1 MLFAVF
7 VFLVCSV
14 AGVAAQTTDA
24 AVVQILAFEDEDLVN
39 QGSGFY
45 VDGAGTVV
53 TAAHLLRRQNKIFV
67 LGSDGERRPAAIVKL
82 LGDADLAI
90 LRVSSSPKGGVSPA
104 TFAAVAPVKSDVLS
118 IKGFW
123 ATGAEPERGWSLF
136 GPERP
141 DFIAAV
147 QEKGDP
153 VRAVVESASDAGAVL
168 FAAAG
173 RGAYGGPALNSCAR
187 VVGMVA
193 RAPGKSDEDLWKPHI
208 IEPKISLVSSG
219 RIATMLRDAG
229 VTPSVAAKDC
239 KAEVASKEKAASAK
253 AAAAE
258 KKRKAAERKA
268 KQAEKKAKE
277 AEKKAAEADK
287 EKEKAKKETER
298 VKQDTTK
305 AVEGLSKR
313 VDEKSEALKAEQE
326 QRKRY
331 MIYGGIAVLTLLVL
345 SFLLWSKRKRDLRIA
360 EAEIEAANARFNDCL
375 LEGTDA
381 NGAPLALR
389 VSGRDLMKSANGV
402 VFGRNPDMAD
412 TVIADDTVSRRH
424 ARIMVRDN
432 RLYLE
437 DLGSTGGT
445 RINGETLDVD
455 GGPANVATN
464 DVIEL
469 GGVKLTLKVLEG

>member
-7 VFLVCSV
+7 VFWVCSI
-14 AGVAAQTTDA
+14 AGVAAQSNDA
-24 AVVQILAFEDEDLVN
+24 AIVQILAFEDQDLVN

-53 TAAHLLRRQNKIFV
+53 TAGHLLRRQNKIFV
-67 LGSDGERRPAAIVKL
+67 VGNDGERRPAAVVKM
-82 LGDADLAI
+82 LGDVDFAI
-90 LRVSSSPKGGVSPA
+90 LRVSSAPKGGVSPA
-104 TFAAVAPVKSDVLS
+104 TFAAVAPSKSDVLS
-118 IKGFW
+118 IMGYW
-123 ATGAEPERGWSLF
+123 ASGPEPERGWSLF

-153 VRAVVESASDAGAVL
+153 VRAVVDSATDAGAVL

-173 RGAYGGPALNSCAR
+173 RGAYGGPALNACAR
-187 VVGMVA
+187 VAGMVA
-193 RAPGKSDEDLWKPHI
+193 RAPSKSDEDLWKPHV
-208 IEPKISLVSSG
+208 IEPKISLVSSA
-219 RIATMLRDAG
+219 RIVTMLRDAG
-229 VTPSVAAKDC
+229 VTPSVAAQDC
-239 KAEVASKEKAASAK
+239 KTEAASKEKAASAK
-253 AAAAE
+253 AASAE
-258 KKRKAAERKA
+258 KKRKAAEQKA
-268 KQAEKKAKE
+268 KQAEKKAKA

-287 EKEKAKKETER
+287 EKEKAKKEAER

-305 AVEGLSKR
+305 AVEGLSQR
-313 VDEKSEALKAEQE
+313 VDEKSKALKAEQE

-331 MIYGGIAVLTLLVL
+331 MIYGGIAVLALLIL

-381 NGAPLALR
+381 AGAPLALR
-389 VSGRDLMKSANGV
+389 VSGRDLIKSANGV

-412 TVIADDTVSRRH
+412 MVIADDTVSRRH

-445 RINGETLDVD
+445 RVNGEALDAE

-464 DVIEL
+464 DVIEM

>member
-1 MLFAVF
+1 MAFAVF
-7 VFLVCSV
+7 VFWVCSIV
-14 AGVAAQTTDA
+14 GAAAQSNDA
-24 AVVQILAFEDEDLVN
+24 AVVQILAFEDQDLVN
-39 QGSGFY
+39 QGTGFF
-45 VDGAGTVV
+45 VDGAGTIV
-53 TAAHLLRRQNKIFV
+53 TAAHLLRRQNKIFAV
-67 LGSDGERRPAAIVKL
+67 GNDGERRPAAIVKIL
-82 LGDADLAI
+82 DDADVAI
-90 LRVSSSPKGGVSPA
+90 LRVSTAPEGGVSPA
-104 TFAAVAPVKSDVLS
+104 TFAAVAPAKSDVLS
-118 IKGFW
+118 IKGYW
-123 ATGAEPERGWSLF
+123 ATGPEPERGWSLF

-147 QEKGDP
+147 QEKGSP
-153 VRAVVESASDAGAVL
+153 VSAVVESASNAGAVL
-168 FAAAG
+168 FAAVG

-193 RAPGKSDEDLWKPHI
+193 RAPAKSNEDLWKPHI
-208 IEPKISLVSSG
+208 IEPRISLVASE
-219 RIATMLRDAG
+219 RIAALLRDAG

-239 KAEVASKEKAASAK
+239 KTVVASKEKAASAK
-253 AAAAE
+253 AATAD
-258 KKRKAAERKA
+258 KKRKAAEQKA

-277 AEKKAAEADK
+277 AEKKAAEAAK

-305 AVEGLSKR
+305 AVEGLSQR
-313 VDEKSEALKAEQE
+313 VDEKSKALKAEQE
-326 QRKRY
+326 QRERY
-331 MIYGGIAVLTLLVL
+331 MIYGGIAVLVLLIL
-345 SFLLWSKRKRDLRIA
+345 SFLLWSKRKRDLRKA
-360 EAEIEAANARFNDCL
+360 EAEIEVANARFNDCL

-381 NGAPLALR
+381 AGAPLALR

-412 TVIADDTVSRRH
+412 MVIADDTVSRRH
-424 ARIMVRDN
+424 ARIMVRDD

-445 RINGETLDVD
+445 RVNGEVLEAD
-455 GGPANVATN
+455 GGLANVATN

>member
-1 MLFAVF
+1 MLVAVF
-7 VFLVCSV
+7 VFWVCSIV
-14 AGVAAQTTDA
+14 GAAAQSNDA
-24 AVVQILAFEDEDLVN
+24 AVVQVLAFEDQDLVN
-39 QGSGFY
+39 QGTGYY
-45 VDGAGTVV
+45 VAGAGTVV
-53 TAAHLLRRQNKIFV
+53 TAGHLLRRQNKIFIV
-67 LGSDGERRPAAIVKL
+67 GNDGERRPAAIVKM
-82 LGDADLAI
+82 LGDIDFAI
-90 LRVSSSPKGGVSPA
+90 LRVSTSPKGGVSPV
-104 TFAAVAPVKSDVLS
+104 TFAAVPPAKSDVLS
-118 IKGFW
+118 INGYW
-123 ATGAEPERGWSLF
+123 ATGSEPERGWSLF

-147 QEKGDP
+147 QEKGNP
-153 VRAVVESASDAGAVL
+153 VSAVVESASDSGAVL
-168 FAAAG
+168 FAAVG

-193 RAPGKSDEDLWKPHI
+193 RAPAKSDDDLWKPHI
-208 IEPKISLVSSG
+208 IEPRISLVSSQ
-219 RIATMLRDAG
+219 RIITLLRDAG
-229 VTPSVAAKDC
+229 VAPSVAAKDC

-253 AAAAE
+253 AAKAV
-258 KKRKAAERKA
+258 KKRKAAEQKA

-305 AVEGLSKR
+305 AVEGLSQR
-313 VDEKSEALKAEQE
+313 VDEKSKALQAEQE
-326 QRKRY
+326 QRERY
-331 MIYGGIAVLTLLVL
+331 MIYGGIAVLVLLIL
-345 SFLLWSKRKRDLRIA
+345 SFLLWSKRKRDLRNA
-360 EAEIEAANARFNDCL
+360 EAEIEIANARFNDCL

-381 NGAPLALR
+381 AGAPLALR
-389 VSGRDLMKSANGV
+389 LSGRDLMKSPNGI
-402 VFGRNPDMAD
+402 VFGRNPDMTD
-412 TVIADDTVSRRH
+412 IVIADDTVSRRH

-445 RINGETLDVD
+445 RVNGEALAAD